1 MRQWWVSEAPVGTQ
15 QKEDHLAPAGTLRLH
30 QVPRFHVPS
39 DIARVGFG
47 YSACPLTVLIDD
59 HGLCQQTDF
68 MTNLTSID
76 RRAFLRLTL
85 WPAPAWQ

>member
-1 MRQWWVSEAPVGTQ
+1 
-15 QKEDHLAPAGTLRLH
+15 
-30 QVPRFHVPS
+30 
-39 DIARVGFG
+39 VGFG